1 MMSAQDQPRL
11 SARRICR
18 SFGPNQVLFD
28 IDLDLYPGE
37 VHALLGENGAGK
49 STLVRILA
57 GYLSPTRG
65 DVCLDGEVR
74 HYRGSGEAEADG
86 VVMIH
91 QELALAEQLSVEENI
106 FLGRELRRGPFL
118 DHHAMRERASETLAE
133 LETWVDPQTRV
144 KDLGTS
150 DQQMVEIAKAITRDV
165 RVLIM
170 DEPTAALTEHEVS
183 VLFALIERLR
193 QRGVAILYISH
204 KLREI
209 EQIADRVTVLR
220 DGQLI
225 DNGRMAGRSK
235 EELARLMVGREIH
248 DMYPER
254 SVLASDAPVV
264 LEARDIVVPG
274 AVHGASFTLR
284 RGEVLGFGGVV
295 GAGRTALIEASLGLR
310 ARRQGQVLRNGQ
322 PVVLRNLRDAVNQ
335 RIAYLTEDRK
345 GKGLVL
351 NMGLRPNLTLLN
363 LRAYC
368 HPLIDRRRED
378 QAFQEA
384 IERFDIRLRTQADT
398 AAELSGGNQQKL
410 MLAKVMTIDPEIVI
424 INEPTRGIDVGTKHQ
439 IYHFVRELTDA
450 GCSVILISSEMSELI
465 GLSHRVAVMCAGV
478 LTGVLE
484 GEQINEQEIIQYA
497 SGIKGVGVDEQR
509 HA

>member
-1 MMSAQDQPRL
+1 MMAAVNEVLLEGRHIS
-11 SARRICR
+11 R
-18 SFGPNQVLFD
+18 SFGGNQVLFD
-28 IDLDLYPGE
+28 VGLTLRAGE

-57 GYLSPTRG
+57 GYLSPTS
-65 DVCLDGEVR
+65 GEVAISGEPR
-74 HYRGSGEAEADG
+74 HYRSSGEAEADG

-91 QELALAEQLSVEENI
+91 QELALAEQLTVEENI
-106 FLGRELRRGPFL
+106 FLGREIRRGPFL
-118 DHHAMRERASETLAE
+118 DQRAMRERCRTALAE
-133 LETWVDPQTRV
+133 LETRVDPRARV
-144 KDLGTS
+144 KDLSTS
-150 DQQMVEIAKAITRDV
+150 DQQMVEIAKAITREV

-170 DEPTAALTEHEVS
+170 DEPTATLTEHEVE
-183 VLFALIERLR
+183 VLFALIRRLR

-220 DGQLI
+220 DGRLI
-225 DNGRMAGRSK
+225 DSGPMAGRSK
-235 EELARLMVGREIH
+235 EELARLMVGREIS

-254 SVLASDAPVV
+254 SVLDSDAEVV
-264 LEARDIVVPG
+264 LEARDMVVPG
-274 AVHGASFTLR
+274 AVKQASFTLR

-295 GAGRTALIEASLGLR
+295 GAGRTALIEAVLGLR
-310 ARRQGQVLRNGQ
+310 PRSQGQVLRNGQ
-322 PVVLRNLRDAVNQ
+322 PVTLRHLRDAVRQ

-351 NMGLRPNLTLLN
+351 NMGLRSNLTLLN

-368 HPLIDRRRED
+368 RPLIDRRREQ

-384 IERFDIRLRTQADT
+384 IERFDIRLRTQALT

-410 MLAKVMTIDPEIVI
+410 LLAKVMSIDPEVVI

-450 GCSVILISSEMSELI
+450 GCSVILISSEMAELI

-478 LTGVLE
+478 LTGVLQ
-484 GEQINEQEIIQYA
+484 GEQINEHEIMQYA
-497 SGIKGVGVDEQR
+497 SGIKGVGVDEHR
-509 HA
+509 RA

>member
-1 MMSAQDQPRL
+1 MLL
-11 SARRICR
+11 SARKLCR
-18 SFGPNQVLFD
+18 SFGENQVLFD
-28 IDLDLYPGE
+28 VDLGLQAGQ

-49 STLVRILA
+49 STLVKILG
-57 GYLSPTRG
+57 GYLRPTSG
-65 DVCLDGEVR
+65 DVFVDGQQQY
-74 HYRGSGEAEADG
+74 YRSSGEAEADG

-106 FLGRELRRGPFL
+106 FLGRELRRGLFL
-118 DHHAMRERASETLAE
+118 DRRAMRERSQTALAE
-133 LETWVDPQTRV
+133 LETRARV
-144 KDLGTS
+144 KDLSTS

-170 DEPTAALTEHEVS
+170 DEPTATLTENEVK
-183 VLFALIERLR
+183 VLFALIARLR

-209 EQIADRVTVLR
+209 EQIADQVTVLR
-220 DGQLI
+220 DGHLV
-225 DNGRMAGRSK
+225 DSGPMAGRSK
-235 EELARLMVGREIH
+235 EELARLMVGREITE
-248 DMYPER
+248 MYPPLTLL
-254 SVLASDAPVV
+254 SSNAPVV
-264 LEARDIVVPG
+264 LEAREFVVPG
-274 AVHGASFTLR
+274 AVKQASFTLR

-295 GAGRTALIEASLGLR
+295 GAGRTALIEAVLGLR
-310 ARRQGQVLRNGQ
+310 AKKSGQVLRHGQ
-322 PVVLRNLRDAVNQ
+322 PVELRHLRDAVRQ

-351 NMGLRPNLTLLN
+351 NMDLRSNVTLLN
-363 LRAYC
+363 LRAHC
-368 HPLIDRRRED
+368 RPLIDRRREEH
-378 QAFQEA
+378 AFQAA
-384 IERFDIRLRTQADT
+384 IQRFDIRLRTAART

-410 MLAKVMTIDPEIVI
+410 LLAKVMSIDPEIVI

-439 IYHFVRELTDA
+439 IYHFIHELTEA
-450 GCSVILISSEMSELI
+450 GRSVILISSEMSELI

-484 GEQINEQEIIQYA
+484 GEQINEQEIMQYA

-509 HA
+509 YG

>member
-1 MMSAQDQPRL
+1 MLL
-11 SARRICR
+11 SARKLCR
-18 SFGPNQVLFD
+18 SFGENQVLFD
-28 IDLDLYPGE
+28 VDLDLQAGE

-49 STLVRILA
+49 STLVKILA
-57 GYLSPTRG
+57 GYLRPTSG
-65 DVCLDGEVR
+65 EVLLDGKQQR
-74 HYRGSGEAEADG
+74 YRSSGEAEADG

-91 QELALAEQLSVEENI
+91 QELALAEQLSAEENI

-118 DHHAMRERASETLAE
+118 DRRAMREQSRAALEE
-133 LETWVDPQTRV
+133 LETHVDPRARV
-144 KDLGTS
+144 KDLSTS

-170 DEPTAALTEHEVS
+170 DEPTATLTEKEVK
-183 VLFALIERLR
+183 VLFELIARLR

-209 EQIADRVTVLR
+209 EKIADRVTVLR
-220 DGQLI
+220 DGHLV
-225 DNGRMAGRSK
+225 DSGPMAGRSK

-248 DMYPER
+248 EMYPPR
-254 SVLASDAPVV
+254 MHLAADAPVV
-264 LEARDIVVPG
+264 LEARDMVVPG
-274 AVHGASFTLR
+274 AVKQASFTLR

-295 GAGRTALIEASLGLR
+295 GAGRTALIEAVLGLR
-310 ARRQGQVLRNGQ
+310 GKSAGQVLRNGQ
-322 PVVLRNLRDAVNQ
+322 PVLLKNLRDAVHQ

-351 NMGLRPNLTLLN
+351 NMDLRSNVTLLN
-363 LRAYC
+363 LRAHC
-368 HPLIDRRRED
+368 HPLIDRRREE
-378 QAFQEA
+378 QAYQQA
-384 IERFDIRLRTQADT
+384 IQRFDIRLRTAART

-410 MLAKVMTIDPEIVI
+410 LLAKVMSIDPEVVI

-439 IYHFVRELTDA
+439 IYHFIHELTET
-450 GCSVILISSEMSELI
+450 GCSVILISSEMGELI

-478 LTGVLE
+478 LTGMLE
-484 GEQINEQEIIQYA
+484 GEQINEHEIMQYA

-509 HA
+509 YG

>member
-1 MMSAQDQPRL
+1 MLL
-11 SARRICR
+11 SARKLCR
-18 SFGPNQVLFD
+18 SFGENQVLFD
-28 IDLDLYPGE
+28 VDLDLQAGQ

-49 STLVRILA
+49 STLVKILG
-57 GYLSPTRG
+57 GYLRPTSG
-65 DVCLDGEVR
+65 DVFVDGQQR
-74 HYRGSGEAEADG
+74 HYRSSGEAEADG

-106 FLGRELRRGPFL
+106 FLGRELRRGLFL
-118 DHHAMRERASETLAE
+118 DRRAMRERSQTALAE
-133 LETWVDPQTRV
+133 LETRVNPRARV
-144 KDLGTS
+144 KDLSTS

-170 DEPTAALTEHEVS
+170 DEPTATLTENEVK
-183 VLFALIERLR
+183 VLFALIARLR

-209 EQIADRVTVLR
+209 EQIADQVTVLR
-220 DGQLI
+220 DGHLV
-225 DNGRMAGRSK
+225 DSGPMAGRSK
-235 EELARLMVGREIH
+235 EELARLMVGREITE
-248 DMYPER
+248 MYPPLTLL
-254 SVLASDAPVV
+254 SSNAPVV
-264 LEARDIVVPG
+264 LEAREFVVPG
-274 AVHGASFTLR
+274 AVKQASFTLR

-295 GAGRTALIEASLGLR
+295 GAGRTALIEAVLGLR
-310 ARRQGQVLRNGQ
+310 AKKSGQVLRHGQ
-322 PVVLRNLRDAVNQ
+322 PVELRHLRDAVRQ

-351 NMGLRPNLTLLN
+351 NMDLRSNVTLLN
-363 LRAYC
+363 LRAHC
-368 HPLIDRRRED
+368 HPLIDRRREE
-378 QAFQEA
+378 QAFQAA
-384 IERFDIRLRTQADT
+384 IQRFDIRLRTAART

-410 MLAKVMTIDPEIVI
+410 LLAKVMSIDPEVVI

-439 IYHFVRELTDA
+439 IYHFIHELTEA
-450 GCSVILISSEMSELI
+450 GRSVILISSEMSELI

-484 GEQINEQEIIQYA
+484 GEQINEQEIMQYA
-497 SGIKGVGVDEQR
+497 SGIKGVGVNEQR

>member
-1 MMSAQDQPRL
+1 MHTRNHPLL

-18 SFGPNQVLFD
+18 SFGQNQVLFD
-28 IDLDLYPGE
+28 IDLELVPGE

-57 GYLSPTRG
+57 GYLSPSEGEIRLEGELRRYRSSG
-65 DVCLDGEVR
+65 D
-74 HYRGSGEAEADG
+74 AEADG

-91 QELALAEQLSVEENI
+91 QELALAEQLTVEENV
-106 FLGRELRRGPFL
+106 FLGREIRRGPFL
-118 DHHAMRERASETLAE
+118 DHRAMRERCRAALAE
-133 LETWVDPQTRV
+133 LETRVDPRTRV
-144 KDLGTS
+144 KDLSTS

-170 DEPTAALTEHEVS
+170 DEPTAALTEHEVE
-183 VLFALIERLR
+183 VLFALIARLR
-193 QRGVAILYISH
+193 ERGVAILYISH

-209 EQIADRVTVLR
+209 ERIADRVTVLR
-220 DGQLI
+220 DGRLI
-225 DNGRMAGRSK
+225 DSAPMAGRSK
-235 EELARLMVGREIH
+235 EELARLMVGREIS

-254 SVLASDAPVV
+254 TELASDAEVV

-274 AVHGASFTLR
+274 AVKQASFTLR

-295 GAGRTALIEASLGLR
+295 GAGRTALIEAVLGLR
-310 ARRQGQVLRNGQ
+310 ARSGGEVLRNGQ
-322 PVVLRNLRDAVNQ
+322 PVALRHLRDAVRQ

-368 HPLIDRRRED
+368 RPLIDRRREE
-378 QAFQEA
+378 QAFKEA
-384 IERFDIRLRTQADT
+384 VERFDIRLRTQAAT

-410 MLAKVMTIDPEIVI
+410 LLAKVMSIDPEIVV

-439 IYHFVRELTDA
+439 IYHFVRELTEA
-450 GCSVILISSEMSELI
+450 GRSVILVSSEMAELI

-484 GEQINEQEIIQYA
+484 GEQINEQEIMQYA
-497 SGIKGVGVDEQR
+497 SGIKGVGADEQR
-509 HA
+509 RA

>member
-1 MMSAQDQPRL
+1 MLL
-11 SARRICR
+11 SARKLCR
-18 SFGPNQVLFD
+18 SFGNNQVLFD
-28 IDLDLYPGE
+28 VDLDLQAGE

-49 STLVRILA
+49 STLVKILA
-57 GYLSPTRG
+57 GYLRPTS
-65 DVCLDGEVR
+65 GEVLVDGRQR
-74 HYRGSGEAEADG
+74 HYRSSGEAEDDG

-106 FLGRELRRGPFL
+106 FLGRELRRGLFL
-118 DHHAMRERASETLAE
+118 DRRAMRQQSRAALAE
-133 LETWVDPQTRV
+133 LETHVDPRARV
-144 KDLGTS
+144 KDLSTS

-170 DEPTAALTEHEVS
+170 DEPTATLTENEVK
-183 VLFALIERLR
+183 VLFALIDRLR

-220 DGQLI
+220 DGHLV
-225 DNGRMAGRSK
+225 DSGPMAGRSK
-235 EELARLMVGREIH
+235 EELARLMVGREITE
-248 DMYPER
+248 MYPPR
-254 SVLASDAPVV
+254 TQLPDDAPVV
-264 LEARDIVVPG
+264 LEVRDMVVPG
-274 AVHGASFTLR
+274 AVKHASFSLR
-284 RGEVLGFGGVV
+284 RGEVLGFGGIV
-295 GAGRTALIEASLGLR
+295 GAGRTALIEAVLGLR
-310 ARRQGQVLRNGQ
+310 RKSAGQVLRNGQ
-322 PVVLRNLRDAVNQ
+322 PVVMRHLRDAVHQ

-351 NMGLRPNLTLLN
+351 NMDLRSNVTLLN
-363 LRAYC
+363 LRAHC
-368 HPLIDRRRED
+368 HPLIDRRREE
-378 QAFQEA
+378 QAFQQA
-384 IERFDIRLRTQADT
+384 IERFDIRLRTAART

-410 MLAKVMTIDPEIVI
+410 LLAKVMSIDPEVVI

-439 IYHFVRELTDA
+439 IYHFIRELTDS
-450 GCSVILISSEMSELI
+450 GCSVILISSEMGELI

-484 GEQINEQEIIQYA
+484 GEQINEQEIMQYA

-509 HA
+509 HG

>member
-1 MMSAQDQPRL
+1 MLL
-11 SARRICR
+11 SARKICR
-18 SFGPNQVLFD
+18 SFGENQVLFD
-28 IDLDLYPGE
+28 VDLDLQAGE

-49 STLVRILA
+49 STLVKILA
-57 GYLSPTRG
+57 GYLRPTS
-65 DVCLDGEVR
+65 GEVLVEGSQR
-74 HYRGSGEAEADG
+74 HYRSSGEAEADG

-118 DHHAMRERASETLAE
+118 DRRTMREQSRAVLAE
-133 LETWVDPQTRV
+133 LETDVDPRTRV
-144 KDLGTS
+144 KDLSTS

-170 DEPTAALTEHEVS
+170 DEPTATLTENEVK
-183 VLFALIERLR
+183 VLFALIARLR

-209 EQIADRVTVLR
+209 EQIADHVTVLR
-220 DGQLI
+220 DGHLV
-225 DNGRMAGRSK
+225 DSGPMAGRSK
-235 EELARLMVGREIH
+235 EELARLMVGREINE
-248 DMYPER
+248 MYPPR
-254 SVLASDAPVV
+254 THLLADAPVV
-264 LEARDIVVPG
+264 LEAREFVVPG
-274 AVHGASFTLR
+274 AVKHAGFTLR
-284 RGEVLGFGGVV
+284 KGEVLGFGGVV
-295 GAGRTALIEASLGLR
+295 GAGRTALIEAVLGLR
-310 ARRQGQVLRNGQ
+310 KKSAGQVLRNGQ
-322 PVVLRNLRDAVNQ
+322 PVVLRHLRDAVHQ

-351 NMGLRPNLTLLN
+351 NMDLRSNVTLLN
-363 LRAYC
+363 LRAHC
-368 HPLIDRRRED
+368 HPLIDRRREE
-378 QAFQEA
+378 QAFQQA
-384 IERFDIRLRTQADT
+384 VERFDIRLRTAART

-410 MLAKVMTIDPEIVI
+410 LLAKVMSIDPEIVI

-439 IYHFVRELTDA
+439 IYHFIRELTES
-450 GCSVILISSEMSELI
+450 GCSVILISSEMGELI

-484 GEQINEQEIIQYA
+484 GEQINEQEIMQYA

-509 HA
+509 HG

>member
-1 MMSAQDQPRL
+1 MLL
-11 SARRICR
+11 SARKLCR
-18 SFGPNQVLFD
+18 SFGDNQVLFD
-28 IDLDLYPGE
+28 VDLDLQAGE

-49 STLVRILA
+49 STLVKILA
-57 GYLSPTRG
+57 GYLSATS
-65 DVCLDGEVR
+65 GEVLVDGSQR
-74 HYRGSGEAEADG
+74 YYRSSGEAEADG

-106 FLGRELRRGPFL
+106 FLGRELRRGLFL
-118 DHHAMRERASETLAE
+118 DRRAMRQRSRAALAE
-133 LETWVDPQTRV
+133 LETHVDPSARV
-144 KDLGTS
+144 KDLSTS

-170 DEPTAALTEHEVS
+170 DEPTATLTENEVK
-183 VLFALIERLR
+183 VLFALIDRLR

-220 DGQLI
+220 DGHLV
-225 DNGRMAGRSK
+225 DSGPMAGRSK
-235 EELARLMVGREIH
+235 EELARLMVGREITE
-248 DMYPER
+248 MYPPR
-254 SVLASDAPVV
+254 THLPYDAPVV
-264 LEARDIVVPG
+264 LEVRDMVVPG
-274 AVHGASFTLR
+274 AVKHASFTLR
-284 RGEVLGFGGVV
+284 RGEVLGFGGIV
-295 GAGRTALIEASLGLR
+295 GAGRTALIEAVLGLR
-310 ARRQGQVLRNGQ
+310 RKSAGQVMRNGQ
-322 PVVLRNLRDAVNQ
+322 LVIMRHLRDAVHQ

-351 NMGLRPNLTLLN
+351 NMDLRSNVTLLN
-363 LRAYC
+363 LRAHC
-368 HPLIDRRRED
+368 HPLIDRRREE
-378 QAFQEA
+378 QAFQQA
-384 IERFDIRLRTQADT
+384 IERFDIRLRTAART

-410 MLAKVMTIDPEIVI
+410 LLAKVMSIDPEIVI

-439 IYHFVRELTDA
+439 IYHFIRELTDS
-450 GCSVILISSEMSELI
+450 GCSVILISSEMGELI

-484 GEQINEQEIIQYA
+484 GEQINEQEIMQYA

-509 HA
+509 HG